1 MEGQSSGPG
10 AQGQGLSKVSSKLLL
25 GSPWPVLG
33 LALLLLLLA
42 LAGAVVGGLLGLAHS
57 PAEVSPCPQPPC
69 TLGVRGMR
77 QEPSEIHCPGKVGG
91 SGSGTRDCVSR
102 TSLELGDSSFA
113 HPLPSELTHC
123 PQPMLQAVRWTFLSP
138 PTSWPN
144 QTATVDPAQDT
155 VTYVVTPP
163 QNNHSW
169 AVLYD
174 SHNGYV
180 CYRPGEQRAC
190 FLRRMETWDRETL
203 KVVLN
208 TSQVRDLARHATF
221 CQDANAKV
229 QLAAPHTPADWPLG
243 PNKDTRYTQEFLGV
257 LGGNEV
263 DPALV
268 GGPVQNLCDQLPIY
282 WVQRAGSRK
291 QRLIYLCI
299 DICFPSNICVSVCF
313 YYLPD

>member
-57 PAEVSPCPQPPC
+57 PAE
-69 TLGVRGMR
+69 
-77 QEPSEIHCPGKVGG
+77 
-91 SGSGTRDCVSR
+91 
-102 TSLELGDSSFA
+102 
-113 HPLPSELTHC
+113 
-123 PQPMLQAVRWTFLSP
+123 PMLQAVRWTFLSP

-208 TSQVRDLARHATF
+208 TSQ
-221 CQDANAKV
+221 
-229 QLAAPHTPADWPLG
+229 ADWPLG

>member
-1 MEGQSSGPG
+1 MEAQSSGPG
-10 AQGQGLSKVSSKLLL
+10 VQRQRPSKVSSKLPI
-25 GSPWPVLG
+25 GSHWPVLG

-57 PAEVSPCPQPPC
+57 PAEP
-69 TLGVRGMR
+69 
-77 QEPSEIHCPGKVGG
+77 I
-91 SGSGTRDCVSR
+91 
-102 TSLELGDSSFA
+102 
-113 HPLPSELTHC
+113 
-123 PQPMLQAVRWTFLSP
+123 LQAVRWTLLSP

-169 AVLYD
+169 AVLFD
-174 SHNGYV
+174 SHNGFV
-180 CYRPGEQRAC
+180 CYRPGEQKSC
-190 FLRRMETWDRETL
+190 FLRSMETWERETL
-203 KVVLN
+203 QLVFN
-208 TSQVRDLARHATF
+208 TSQ
-221 CQDANAKV
+221 
-229 QLAAPHTPADWPLG
+229 ADWPLG

-257 LGGNEV
+257 LGGHEV

-268 GGPVQNLCDQLPIY
+268 GGPVQHLCDQLPIY
-282 WVQRAGSRK
+282 WVQRAEGSRK